1 MLWLIFFA
9 VCLPVLAV
17 VFDGIYTVL
26 YAKVKET
33 VRNMKGT
40 VSHNNSAAIER
51 IDLSE
56 ECVKKAS

>member
-17 VFDGIYTVL
+17 VFDGIYAVL
-26 YAKVKET
+26 YAKAKET

-56 ECVKKAS
+56 ECIKKAS